1 MNRNL
6 EIAVGSVLAAPP
18 PPQMLAEFDGWVK
31 KEIGEQ
37 AAAISSVAEYRRL
50 WQGWASQ
57 TSFINLDQPLS
68 KLGGLHVER
77 TLGSS
82 KLTETI
88 EIAEKHLFRPGSIF
102 LGRSIEFDILQAGTS
117 PEKVSAP
124 LGHVGEGHG
133 LVVADTRFG
142 KLVRVLQPTI
152 ATWPGSLVAID
163 NSGELASINAER
175 RGHGNPDYCEGL
187 GQDVFVLDPQNAT
200 NVPDQ
205 YRATWNP
212 LDCLILDDPECIDK
226 AETLADAL
234 LPQEQQASDPYWKD
248 EGKSF
253 IAALFIFVAT
263 EERFTSCGENTLNT
277 VFALM
282 SAGDEDLL
290 TYLRERGDL
299 KEDEGDPIELLFSGM
314 KTTLGPNY
322 VTLKGKHLDQL
333 HAGARKQWEGIRS
346 QAQSALSW
354 VEKPTMKACLASSS
368 LSFADLKTN
377 PNGMS
382 VFISLKD
389 LSSEWRWI
397 RMVLSMLAVQSKTYD
412 DPATGHST
420 LVVVDEFPKLK
431 PMPVILDFL
440 DCMAKHRVR
449 MLIVC
454 QSIDQ
459 LEEVYP
465 KSWHR
470 FFAAADIRWFFG
482 AESHRTR
489 KFLEDELG
497 QTEIMRL
504 TRSQAEA
511 IGYSTN
517 SSMSASENRGENTST
532 ARTIGQ
538 NETWSQGSSEGTSE
552 NWGNG
557 WSRGDSY
564 KESVLGLVPW
574 LNRVPLLKGATRSRG
589 RNGSVGGGSNTGT
602 SSSAGGGSSVSE
614 TQTGGTSNGTGR
626 SQTTGGSEQFT
637 GTQTI
642 SETLHKG
649 PVIQAADLPYVIADV
664 DDPNDPRY
672 PGQALVSV
680 RGGVRFLVRT
690 TRYFEDPM
698 LYRCFGKHPAH
709 PFKQAKIPWHIWA
722 ALDYKDRMIWEEMK
736 RRFGEVRLELSNRQA
751 FLDFDAE
758 RAKIAKAEELT
769 KIAEKHIAFLKKER
783 RFGFMLE
790 WEDWPPDH
798 DGRSPYIVAVAAS
811 PVRKGDPI
819 LRLTSGNVLHVAPCD
834 GTLHKIEKCGDVYRR
849 RFEIETIKNPIWLQ
863 DLINKRHGSEI
874 FRRFENESKQAFF
887 DFLFSEESDLSPY
900 KPHTDL
906 VESAS
911 SPQNSLVAN
920 WHDFQGKRSEHQIR
934 GPLEVVYDAADYF
947 IEKLELLTG
956 KTIAGE
962 RSVRLCR
969 KFFQYYCWLLG
980 FMAIGTVLMV
990 IEEGYKSIPVAMMLL
1005 FVSWLGL
1012 FIPYKL
1018 AFVFGRPAPT
1028 NPLDDPSDNV
1038 THYTHR
1044 SGVRWLDPYDW

>member
-6 EIAVGSVLAAPP
+6 EIAVGSVLAEPP

-37 AAAISSVAEYRRL
+37 AASISSVATYRRL

-82 KLTETI
+82 KLTETV

-102 LGRSIEFDILQAGTS
+102 LGRSVEFDILQAGTS
-117 PEKVSAP
+117 PEKTSAP

-175 RGHGNPDYCEGL
+175 RGHGNPEHCEGL

-212 LDCLILDDPECIDK
+212 LDCLNLEDPECIDK

-234 LPQEQQASDPYWKD
+234 LPQEQQTSDPYWKD

-253 IAALFIFVAT
+253 IAALFIYVAT
-263 EERFTSCGENTLNT
+263 DEYLKSSGGNTLNT

-290 TYLRERGDL
+290 ALLRERGDL
-299 KEDEGDPIELLFSGM
+299 AEDEGDPMALLFDGM

-322 VTLKGKHLDQL
+322 VSLKGKHLSQL
-333 HAGARKQWEGIRS
+333 FSGARKQWEGIRS

-354 VEKPTMKACLASSS
+354 VEKPTIKACLASSS
-368 LSFADLKTN
+368 FSFADLKTN

-412 DPATGHST
+412 EPATGHST

-517 SSMSASENRGENTST
+517 SSMSASENESQNAST
-532 ARTIGQ
+532 ARSVSQ
-538 NETWSQGSSEGTSE
+538 NETWSKGTSEGTSKE
-552 NWGNG
+552 WGSG

-564 KESVLGLVPW
+564 KESILGLIPW
-574 LNRVPLLKGATRSRG
+574 LNRVPLLKGAERSRG
-589 RNGSVGGGSNTGT
+589 RNYSSGGGSNTGT

-614 TQTGGTSNGTGR
+614 TQTGGTSSGTGH

-649 PVIQAADLPYVIADV
+649 PVIQAADLPFVIADV

-736 RRFGEVRLELSNRQA
+736 HRSKRERDCEAIKRELFSDALQAELKKRLADSSKQNRIAHSEIVKYAEDMRDAILKEHASESAMLSIKDSILQELERGLPEQERGLGHVEPGVSVKAGDPVVWHKRGQVLLTSPFACNVKSIDVGGTVAISPPLPKVPYINSRVEERKDWENTRAQLHQEIDAYRTNEKLERKDHCEQANIENFLAVTALVGKNSKRHNDYLLNDAQRFGRILKDSAALDGLVTPPVTFA
-751 FLDFDAE
+751 FLACIPILVVLFAWGLLG
-758 RAKIAKAEELT
+758 RYSFV
-769 KIAEKHIAFLKKER
+769 FLVMCVPI
-783 RFGFMLE
+783 GV
-790 WEDWPPDH
+790 
-798 DGRSPYIVAVAAS
+798 SVAA
-811 PVRKGDPI
+811 P
-819 LRLTSGNVLHVAPCD
+819 
-834 GTLHKIEKCGDVYRR
+834 
-849 RFEIETIKNPIWLQ
+849 
-863 DLINKRHGSEI
+863 
-874 FRRFENESKQAFF
+874 
-887 DFLFSEESDLSPY
+887 
-900 KPHTDL
+900 
-906 VESAS
+906 
-911 SPQNSLVAN
+911 LVAN
-920 WHDFQGKRSEHQIR
+920 IIVNYKRPPKH
-934 GPLEVVYDAADYF
+934 PLFEP
-947 IEKLELLTG
+947 
-956 KTIAGE
+956 
-962 RSVRLCR
+962 
-969 KFFQYYCWLLG
+969 
-980 FMAIGTVLMV
+980 
-990 IEEGYKSIPVAMMLL
+990 IPTKDL
-1005 FVSWLGL
+1005 W
-1012 FIPYKL
+1012 
-1018 AFVFGRPAPT
+1018 
-1028 NPLDDPSDNV
+1028 
-1038 THYTHR
+1038 
-1044 SGVRWLDPYDW
+1044 